1 MKNKIDKS
9 LILSRIKSHY
19 GIKKDGDFAVFLNIS
34 QATLSNWHSRNTFD
48 AELIISKCENIDANW
63 LLTGKGEMLK
73 SHNVVSSHVSE
84 PEGYYETSNPSKDL
98 LIETQ
103 QKLIKSLEEQIDS
116 LKLKLA
122 EFAEARKA
130 G

>member
-9 LILSRIKSHY
+9 LILSKIKSHY
-19 GIKKDGDFAVFLNIS
+19 EIKKDGDFAIFLNIS

-48 AELIISKCENIDANW
+48 AELIISKCDDIDANW
-63 LLTGKGEMLK
+63 LLTGQGEMLK
-73 SHNVVSSHVSE
+73 SKPESISHVSE
-84 PEGYYETSNPSKDL
+84 PQEGYQTSKDL

-103 QKLIKSLEEQIDS
+103 QKLIKSLEEQLQS

-122 EFAEARKA
+122 EFAESRKA